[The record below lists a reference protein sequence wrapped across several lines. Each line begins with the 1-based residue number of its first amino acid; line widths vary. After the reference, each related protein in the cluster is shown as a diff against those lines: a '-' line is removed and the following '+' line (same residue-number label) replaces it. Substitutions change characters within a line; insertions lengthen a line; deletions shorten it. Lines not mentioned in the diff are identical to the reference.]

1 MITNE
6 KIKIYLRY
14 KGDIDGFTI
23 VGTPDEKAVIA
34 ENEFYEVRDLTQ
46 DIILMKRNLVS
57 KEYAKRV
64 MNKIKENEINQEM
77 VELLF
82 NTFSN

>member
-14 KGDIDGFTI
+14 RGDIDGFTL
-23 VGTPDEKAVIA
+23 VGAPDEKAIVA
-34 ENEFYEVRDLTQ
+34 ESEFYEIRDLTQ

-64 MNKIKENEINQEM
+64 RNKIKENEIDQEM

-82 NTFSN
+82 DTFSN